1 MVSSHD
7 TSYLDRDDPV
17 SMVLSER
24 KHQREM
30 CEGLELLAD
39 QLADHADQRLCTMLL
54 QFLRNELPVHHRD
67 EEAVFDLL
75 RGREGDDSI
84 VTRWIE
90 QAVLEHR
97 RHIDYAL
104 ELVEPLSQLA
114 ADGRLTQIEA
124 LGYMLRCAFESMRRH
139 LDWEEITIFS
149 GFVQL
154 VGENERQILVAKL
167 ARNHSVCAP
176 YLRSIG

>member
-1 MVSSHD
+1 MVSRDD
-7 TSYLDRDDPV
+7 TSLIDRGDPI
-17 SMVLSER
+17 STVLSGR

-39 QLADHADQRLCTMLL
+39 QLADHADQRLCSTLL
-54 QFLRNELPVHHRD
+54 QFLRDELPVHHRD

-75 RGREGDDSI
+75 RGREGDESI
-84 VTRWIE
+84 VRCWIE

-104 ELVEPLSQLA
+104 ELVEPLSHLA
-114 ADGRLTQIEA
+114 AEGRLKQIEA

>member
-1 MVSSHD
+1 MVSRDD
-7 TSYLDRDDPV
+7 TSLIDGEDPI
-17 SMVLSER
+17 SLVLSAR

-39 QLADHADQRLCTMLL
+39 QLADHADQRLCSRLL
-54 QFLRNELPVHHRD
+54 QFLSDELPVHHRD
-67 EEAVFDLL
+67 EEAIFDLL

-84 VTRWIE
+84 VTCWIE
-90 QAVLEHR
+90 YAVLEHR

-114 ADGRLTQIEA
+114 ADGRLKQIEA

-139 LDWEEITIFS
+139 LDWEDITLFS
-149 GFVQL
+149 GFVPL
-154 VGENERQILVAKL
+154 VGKDESQILAAKI
-167 ARNHSVCAP
+167 ARNHSLSAP
-176 YLRSIG
+176 YLRTIR